1 MPRPSSPRARA
12 AATAL
17 LVALTLA
24 ACGTRQ
30 PAPVEHYPWRP
41 KMRVDTPP
49 PPPVPDVPPSYM
61 VLLNNDDGTT
71 SDGRI
76 GLYKAGCFVRES
88 KQGADAKAL
97 VSATKLLSIS
107 RLKLCWESLA

>member
-1 MPRPSSPRARA
+1 MSIEDFIKEHSRTVA
-12 AATAL
+12 AETANEHRFVLGLSEL
-17 LVALTLA
+17 LNLPKPEGTVADETKNLFVFQKA
-24 ACGTRQ
+24 
-30 PAPVEHYPWRP
+30 V
-41 KMRVDTPP
+41 KF
-49 PPPVPDVPPSYM
+49 
-61 VLLNNDDGTT
+61 NNDDGTT